1 MNFIIFS
8 YQFRLKVVFLKS
20 QFQPFKTVVLE
31 TPDLN
36 PLTHS
41 HHVHIVLEFGNI
53 KYIPQLIIYVCY

>member
-1 MNFIIFS
+1 MTLIIFS

-20 QFQPFKTVVLE
+20 QFQPFKTVVLD

-41 HHVHIVLEFGNI
+41 HHVYSATY
-53 KYIPQLIIYVCY
+53 YICMLLIQRQ